1 MENNLA
7 EKIFNQINF
16 IARKHSNKE
25 FENFNEFEIDKLR
38 YANAIKSKETNESVF
53 WSVTYIPAENS
64 ISIGLAFSFKNH
76 TINTAVANTK
86 SQLMC
91 ANPNLNFIKI
101 NNAIQVEFS
110 LNTNEFLNK
119 RIEIYK
125 TCLQFFSIIKKQN
138 IAQISENNRILRP
151 SPICRIPKT
160 IYLQK

>member
-7 EKIFNQINF
+7 EKIFNQITF

-38 YANAIKSKETNESVF
+38 YANAIKSKETKESVF

-64 ISIGLAFSFKNH
+64 ISIGLAFSFKNQ
-76 TINTAVANTK
+76 TINTAVAIAK
-86 SQLMC
+86 CQLMN
-91 ANPNLNFIKI
+91 ANSNLNFMKI
-101 NNAIQVEFS
+101 NNAVQIELS
-110 LNTNEFLNK
+110 LNANDFFNK
-119 RIEIYK
+119 RLEIYQ
-125 TCLQFFSIIKKQN
+125 TSLLFFSILKKQN
-138 IAQISENNRILRP
+138 IAQIFENNRILRP

>member
-1 MENNLA
+1 M
-7 EKIFNQINF
+7 
-16 IARKHSNKE
+16 
-25 FENFNEFEIDKLR
+25 
-38 YANAIKSKETNESVF
+38 
-53 WSVTYIPAENS
+53 TYIPAENS
-64 ISIGLAFSFKNH
+64 ISIGLAFSFKNL
-76 TINTAVANTK
+76 TLKTAVAITK

-160 IYLQK
+160 IYLRK

>member
-7 EKIFNQINF
+7 EKIFNQITF
-16 IARKHSNKE
+16 IARKYTKKE
-25 FENFNEFEIDKLR
+25 IENYNEIEFDKLR
-38 YANAIKSKETNESVF
+38 YANAIKSKETKESVF

-76 TINTAVANTK
+76 TINTAIAITK

-160 IYLQK
+160 IYLRK

>member
-7 EKIFNQINF
+7 EKIFNQITF

-25 FENFNEFEIDKLR
+25 FENFNEFEFDKLR
-38 YANAIKSKETNESVF
+38 YAKAIKSKEIKESVF
-53 WSVTYIPAENS
+53 WSVTHIPS
-64 ISIGLAFSFKNH
+64 KGTISIGLAFSFTNH
-76 TINTAVANTK
+76 TINTAVAITK
-86 SQLMC
+86 CQLMC

-119 RIEIYK
+119 RKEIYK
-125 TCLQFFSIIKKQN
+125 TTLQFFSILKKQN
-138 IAQISENNRILRP
+138 IAQISENNRNLRP

>member
-1 MENNLA
+1 MKNNLA
-7 EKIFNQINF
+7 EKIFNQITF
-16 IARKHSNKE
+16 IARKHTNKE
-25 FENFNEFEIDKLR
+25 FENFNEFEFDKLR

-53 WSVTYIPAENS
+53 WSVNYNSSENS

-76 TINTAVANTK
+76 TINTAVAVAK
-86 SQLMC
+86 CQLMC

-110 LNTNEFLNK
+110 LKTNEFLNK

-125 TCLQFFSIIKKQN
+125 TTLQFFSILKKQN
-138 IAQISENNRILRP
+138 IAQISENKRILRP

-160 IYLQK
+160 IYLRK